1 MSTLTPAQ
9 RALLL
14 ERATRLAVRPVEI
27 GLEHRL
33 ELLTFRLGLEWA
45 ALELSTLAG
54 IVLPEIVALPDVS
67 TLVLGIQSVR
77 GAVVC
82 VLDLCALLELTPLTP
97 EAREAENSSESDG
110 RVLLLETPH
119 GTVGFRV
126 DGLGETRTVLL
137 SGLTPPLSARSG
149 VRGVLE
155 GRILLLEVAGLLERV
170 R

>member
-1 MSTLTPAQ
+1 MSTLTLAQ
-9 RALLL
+9 HALLL
-14 ERATRLAVRPVEI
+14 ERAKRLAARPFEV
-27 GLEHRL
+27 GLEPRL

-45 ALELSTLAG
+45 ALELSALAG
-54 IVLPEIVALPDVS
+54 IVLPDITSLPDVS

-77 GAVVC
+77 GSVVC
-82 VLDLCALLELTPLTP
+82 VLDLCGLLELAPLALNP
-97 EAREAENSSESDG
+97 LEPDQNSSEA

-126 DGLGETRTVLL
+126 DAVGETRTVLL